1 MPNTADEI
9 AFSVDD
15 ITGIQALKRL
25 AADLPRSP
33 GKPVAREFEYQRNGT
48 QTLIAAM
55 NIALGKIT
63 AHGGDTRTE
72 TDWARC
78 IDDLLKQHPGF
89 KRYHLVTD
97 QLHTHQSETLVR
109 LVAKHGHISD
119 ELGVKGKSGILKS
132 MATREQ
138 FLSDSGK
145 SVVFHYTPKHCSW
158 MNQIEIWFG
167 ILMKTVI
174 NRGNFT
180 STKDLK
186 ASLLEFIDYFNRTMA
201 KPFKWTYQGKP
212 LTG

>member
-1 MPNTADEI
+1 MPNAADEI
-9 AFSVDD
+9 AFSVDEM
-15 ITGIQALKRL
+15 TGIQVLERIAV
-25 AADLPRSP
+25 DLPMSP
-33 GKPVAREFEYQRNGT
+33 GKPVAREFESQRNGT
-48 QTLIAAM
+48 PTLIAAM

-63 AHGGDTRTE
+63 AHCGDTRTE
-72 TDWARC
+72 ADLARF

-89 KRYHLVTD
+89 KRYHWVTD
-97 QLHTHQSETLVR
+97 QLNTHQSETWVR
-109 LVAKHGHISD
+109 LVAKHSHISD

-167 ILMKTVI
+167 ILMKKVI

-180 STKDLK
+180 STNNLQ
-186 ASLLEFIDYFNRTMA
+186 AALLEFIDDFNRTMA

-212 LTG
+212 RTG